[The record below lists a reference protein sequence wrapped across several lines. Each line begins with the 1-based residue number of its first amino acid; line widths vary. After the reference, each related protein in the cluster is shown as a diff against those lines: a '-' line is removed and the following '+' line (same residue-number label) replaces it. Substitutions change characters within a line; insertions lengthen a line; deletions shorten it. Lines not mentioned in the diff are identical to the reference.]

1 MTTRIFVFPGQG
13 SQKPGMGAELFGR
26 FPEQVALA
34 DAELGFSTE
43 ELCVHDPSRK
53 LDQTEFTQPAL
64 FVVNALS
71 FLERLAESGPMPHF
85 VAGHSLGEYDAL
97 FAAGVFNFQTG
108 VKLVKQRASLMGQAS
123 GGAMAAVIGLTTN
136 EIREALTSAGL
147 NSIDIAN
154 LNSPKQ
160 VVISGPEQDLGSS
173 QTALEQA
180 GAQLF
185 KRLNVSAAF
194 HSRYMADAQQ
204 KFAVFLDQ
212 FEFAPPRIPVIS
224 NVTAHPYDPQQI
236 KENLIQQITH
246 PVRWTE
252 SIQWL
257 LRQPVPE
264 FHEVGP
270 GKVLSGLIRRIR
282 ADSGPGSGIQRD
294 QAATPS

>member
-1 MTTRIFVFPGQG
+1 
-13 SQKPGMGAELFGR
+13 
-26 FPEQVALA
+26 
-34 DAELGFSTE
+34 
-43 ELCVHDPSRK
+43 
-53 LDQTEFTQPAL
+53 
-64 FVVNALS
+64 
-71 FLERLAESGPMPHF
+71 
-85 VAGHSLGEYDAL
+85 
-97 FAAGVFNFQTG
+97 
-108 VKLVKQRASLMGQAS
+108 MGQAS

-160 VVISGPEQDLGSS
+160 IVISGPEHDLGSS

-212 FEFAPPRIPVIS
+212 FELAPPRIPVIS
-224 NVTAHPYDPQQI
+224 NVTAHPYNPQQI
-236 KENLIQQITH
+236 KENLIRQITH
-246 PVRWTE
+246 SVRWTE

-257 LRQPVPE
+257 LRQPGPG
-264 FHEVGP
+264 FTSGP
-270 GKVLSGLIRRIR
+270 GKVLKAG
-282 ADSGPGSGIQRD
+282 
-294 QAATPS
+294 